1 MRVLIAADSFKDALS
16 AQRVCRAIAEGFCA
30 GFPAAEVREF
40 PLADGGEGLSEVLAF
55 HLGGEMV
62 SVNTTDPLGR
72 PCAASYLLAQG
83 GGLAFLESAQAAGLE
98 RLGPSERNPL
108 YTSTFGV
115 GLLIRDAVRRG
126 ARQIYLGLG
135 GTATNDAGTGMA
147 AALGFVFRDA
157 HGHALA
163 PRGENL
169 SDVAA
174 IEASGVLPELLSC
187 RFQALCDV
195 NNPLFGPEGAA
206 YTFAPQKGADPDAV
220 ACLDRGLR
228 HICPLLEGAHRE
240 AYGQP
245 LHTHLQDLPGSGA
258 AGGLGAGVM
267 AFLNGQLRP
276 GSDAVLDMVGFD
288 DAVLGAD
295 LILTGEG
302 RLDGQTARGKLVHGV
317 CQRAARYGVPVV
329 ALCGAVE
336 ASAEQV
342 RSMGLLAAFSISL
355 QPQPLER
362 ALENTAL
369 DLAHS
374 AAQLGAIWRHW
385 AQR

>member
-30 GFPAAEVREF
+30 GFPGAKVREF

-62 SVNTTDPLGR
+62 TVNTTDPLGR

-83 GGLAFLESAQAAGLE
+83 SRLAFLESAQAAGLE
-98 RLGPSERNPL
+98 RLGPEERNPL

-115 GLLIRDAVRRG
+115 GLLIRDAIKRG

-147 AALGFVFRDA
+147 AALGFAFLDA
-157 HGHALA
+157 HGYALA

-174 IEASGVLPELLSC
+174 IDVSGVLPELLGC
-187 RFQALCDV
+187 RFQAFCDV

-206 YTFAPQKGADPDAV
+206 YTFAPQKGADPEAV
-220 ACLDRGLR
+220 VCLDQGLR
-228 HICPLLEGAHRE
+228 HICPLLESVHRE

-245 LHTHLQDLPGSGA
+245 LHAGLQDLPGSGA
-258 AGGLGAGVM
+258 AGGLGAGVL

-295 LILTGEG
+295 LIISGEG

-329 ALCGAVE
+329 ALCGAVD
-336 ASAEQV
+336 ASTEQIH
-342 RSMGLLAAFSISL
+342 SMGLLAAFSISL
-355 QPQPLER
+355 QPQPLEQ
-362 ALENTAL
+362 AVANTEL
-369 DLAHS
+369 DLAHG
-374 AAQLGAIWRHW
+374 AAQLGAIWRYW
-385 AQR
+385 AKR